1 MQVLQ
6 AKLKNALIDD
16 LKNLLLRNDFEVVH
30 REKNRNFMR
39 KFRLNKSKI
48 RDILLALNQDDYY
61 GYDSDENQN
70 EYGQAPIIMFI
81 VKTVLINFHG
91 VEEEIEIYI
100 KIKVRREGILPVI
113 SFHQAEF

>member
-1 MQVLQ
+1 MTHKMSNRLFQG
-6 AKLKNALIDD
+6 LIHQMRDTID
-16 LKNLLLRNDFEVVH
+16 ATIGVVD
-30 REKNRNFMR
+30 ET
-39 KFRLNKSKI
+39 SKI
-48 RDILLALNQDDYY
+48 NEQLRSAINNIIKNFVINQDDYY